1 MNRIAKKMVVAACGL
16 LATITS
22 TGAKPQVPLY
32 KQTDA
37 PIESRITDLLARM
50 TLEEKILQL
59 NQYILG
65 LNNNVNNIGEA
76 IEHIPPTIGSC
87 IYFSDDATL
96 RNELQRQAV
105 EQTRLGI
112 PILFGFD
119 VIHGFRTIY
128 PIPLAQGCSWNPG
141 MVREAS
147 AMAAREARRS
157 GTEWTFS
164 PMIDVARDG
173 RWGRV
178 AEGYGEDPYTNAV
191 FGAAAVEGY
200 QGDNLASDRTV
211 AACLKHYAAY
221 GLSEGGR
228 DYTRTEVSA
237 QALWETYL
245 PPYQAGVEAGAAT
258 IMSAFNDISG
268 TPATANRYLL
278 TDVLRDRWGFD
289 GFVVSDWNAVE
300 QLIAQGVAENRK
312 EAARLAFA
320 AGVDMDMKDDCYRD
334 YMAELVAEGRISEQ
348 QIDTAVARILR
359 LKFRLG
365 LFENP
370 YTPIWTEGERIL
382 QPDDRELAARVAEE
396 TMVLLK
402 NEGGVLPLEGAKRIA
417 LIGPMVKD
425 KHQIIGSWRGHGRD
439 EDSESIFEGMTR
451 EFGATFTLLYAEGC
465 AFDGENRSG
474 FDEACAVAAE
484 ADVVVLCLGEKS
496 AWSGENAS
504 RSTLALPAIQED
516 LAAAVAAVG
525 KPIVLVL
532 SNGRPLELCR
542 LEPLAD
548 AIVEMWQPGIAGGTP
563 LAGILSGRVNP
574 SGRLCITFPYATGQI
589 PIYYNARQS
598 ARPRQGQYQDITS
611 KPLYDF
617 GYGLSYTT
625 YDYGKLQSSATTIRR
640 GETVRISVEVRNTG
654 SRDGMETVHWYIRDP
669 FCSISRPVRELKHFE
684 KRLVRKGKSETFV
697 WELNPE
703 RDLAYTDSQGNRL
716 LEDGDYFII
725 VGGQQLTLNLQ

>member
-1 MNRIAKKMVVAACGL
+1 MAAGTL

-22 TGAKPQVPLY
+22 MGAKPQLPLY
-32 KQTDA
+32 RQTDA
-37 PIESRITDLLARM
+37 PVEVRVADLLARM

-65 LNNNVNNIGEA
+65 LNNNANNIGEA
-76 IEHIPPTIGSC
+76 IQQIPPTIGSC
-87 IYFSDDATL
+87 IYFSDDAVL

-128 PIPLAQGCSWNPG
+128 PIPLAQGCSWNPDR
-141 MVREAS
+141 VREAS

-178 AEGYGEDPYTNAV
+178 AEGYGEDPYANAV

-221 GLSEGGR
+221 GASEGGR
-228 DYTRTEVSA
+228 DYSRTEVSA

-245 PPYQAGVEAGAAT
+245 PPYQAGIEAGAAT
-258 IMSAFNDISG
+258 VMSAFNDISG

-278 TDVLRDRWGFD
+278 TEVLRDRWQFD
-289 GFVVSDWNAVE
+289 GLVVSDWNAVE
-300 QLIAQGVAENRK
+300 QLIPQGVAENRK
-312 EAARLAFA
+312 EAARLALT
-320 AGVDMDMKDDCYRD
+320 AGVDMDMKDDCYRK
-334 YMAELVAEGRISEQ
+334 YLTELVAEGAISED
-348 QIDTAVARILR
+348 QIDRSVARILR

-370 YTPIWTEGERIL
+370 YTPHYAESERVL
-382 QPDDRELAARVAEE
+382 QADDRALAARVAEE

-402 NEGGVLPLEGAKRIA
+402 NQGAVLPLEGTKRIA
-417 LIGPMVKD
+417 LIGPMVQD
-425 KHQIIGSWRGHGRD
+425 KHQIIGSWRAHGRD
-439 EDSESIFEGMTR
+439 ADAESIFEGMTR
-451 EFGATFTLLYAEGC
+451 EFGATCTLLYAEGC
-465 AFDGENRSG
+465 AFDGEDRSG
-474 FDEACAVAAE
+474 FDEACKVAAE

-504 RSTLALPAIQED
+504 RSTLALPTIQEE
-516 LAAAVAAVG
+516 LVAAVAAVG
-525 KPIVLVL
+525 KPVVLVL

-574 SGRLCITFPYATGQI
+574 SGKLCITFPYATGQV
-589 PIYYNARQS
+589 PIYYNARRR
-598 ARPRQGQYQDITS
+598 ARPRQGRYQDIPS
-611 KPLYDF
+611 HPLYEF
-617 GYGLSYTT
+617 GHGLSYTT
-625 YDYGKLQSSATTIRR
+625 YAYDALQSSATTIRR
-640 GETVRISVEVRNTG
+640 GERVRLSVEVTNTG
-654 SRDGMETVHWYIRDP
+654 GRDGLETVHWYVSDP
-669 FCSISRPVRELKHFE
+669 FCSISRPVKELKHFE
-684 KRLVRKGKSETFV
+684 KRLVRKGTSETFV

-703 RDLAYTDSQGNRL
+703 RDLAYVDAQGNPL
-716 LEDGDYFII
+716 LENGFYRILVGD
-725 VGGQQLTLNLQ
+725 QTLTLELR

>member
-1 MNRIAKKMVVAACGL
+1 MTQKMILVAGAL
-16 LATITS
+16 LATVAS
-22 TGAKPQVPLY
+22 MGAKPQVPLY
-32 KQTDA
+32 QQAEA
-37 PIESRITDLLARM
+37 PVEARVSDLLARM

-76 IEHIPPTIGSC
+76 IEQIPPTIGSC
-87 IYFSDDATL
+87 IYFSADARL

-112 PILFGFD
+112 PVLFGFD

-128 PIPLAQGCSWNPG
+128 PIPLAQGCAWNPEA
-141 MVREAS
+141 VREAS

-178 AEGYGEDPYTNAV
+178 AEGYGEDPYANAV

-200 QGDNLASDRTV
+200 QGNDLASDQTV

-221 GLSEGGR
+221 GASEGGR
-228 DYTRTEVSA
+228 DYHRTEVSS

-278 TDVLRDRWGFD
+278 TEVLRDRWKFD

-300 QLIAQGVAENRK
+300 QLIAQGVAEDRK

-334 YMAELVAEGRISEQ
+334 HLAELLAEGAISQE
-348 QIDTAVARILR
+348 QIDQSVARILR

-370 YTPIWTEGERIL
+370 YTPIYAEHERVL
-382 QPDDRELAARVAEE
+382 QSADRALAARVAEE

-402 NEGGVLPLEGAKRIA
+402 NEGGVLPLEEAKRIA
-417 LIGPMVKD
+417 LIGPMVQD

-439 EDSESIFEGMTR
+439 EDAESIFEGMTR
-451 EFGATFTLLYAEGC
+451 EFGDRCTLLYAAGC
-465 AFDGENRSG
+465 AFDGTDRSG
-474 FDEACAVAAE
+474 FDEACRVAAE

-504 RSTLALPAIQED
+504 RSTLALPAIQEE

-542 LEPLAD
+542 LEQLAD

-574 SGRLCITFPYATGQI
+574 SGRLCITFPYATGQV

-598 ARPRQGQYQDITS
+598 ARPQPDQGRYQDITTR
-611 KPLYDF
+611 PLYEF

-625 YDYGKLQSSATTIRR
+625 YAYGPLQTSATTLRR
-640 GETVRISVEVRNTG
+640 GERVRLSVEVTNTG
-654 SRDGMETVHWYIRDP
+654 DRDGLETVHWYIRDP
-669 FCSISRPVRELKHFE
+669 FCSISRPVKELKHFE
-684 KRLVRKGKSETFV
+684 KRLIRKGESETFV
-697 WELNPE
+697 WELDPE
-703 RDLAYTDSQGNRL
+703 RDLAYPDAQGNRL
-716 LEDGDYFII
+716 LEDGAFHIL
-725 VGGQQLTLNLQ
+725 VGDQQLTLQLQ

>member
-22 TGAKPQVPLY
+22 TGAKPQIPLY
-32 KQTDA
+32 KQADA

-87 IYFSDDATL
+87 IYFSDGAVL

-228 DYTRTEVSA
+228 DYTRTDVSA

-334 YMAELVAEGRISEQ
+334 YMAELVAEGRISGQ
-348 QIDTAVARILR
+348 QIDTAVVRILR

-370 YTPIWTEGERIL
+370 YTPIWAEGERIL
-382 QPDDRELAARVAEE
+382 QSDDRELAARVAEE

-402 NEGGVLPLEGAKRIA
+402 NKGGVLPLEGAKRIA

-451 EFGATFTLLYAEGC
+451 EFGATCTLLYAEGC

-504 RSTLALPAIQED
+504 RSTLALPAIQEE

-532 SNGRPLELCR
+532 SNGRPLELFR

-598 ARPRQGQYQDITS
+598 ARPRQGRYQDIPS
-611 KPLYDF
+611 RPLYEF

-625 YDYGKLQSSATTIRR
+625 YTYGPLQTSATTIRR

-684 KRLVRKGKSETFV
+684 KRLVRKGESETFV

-716 LEDGDYFII
+716 LEDGDYFIM
-725 VGGQQLTLNLQ
+725 VGGQQITLNLQ

>member
-22 TGAKPQVPLY
+22 TGAKPQIPLY

-76 IEHIPPTIGSC
+76 IEHSPPTIGSC

-128 PIPLAQGCSWNPG
+128 PIPLAQGCSWNPR

-278 TDVLRDRWGFD
+278 TDVLLDRWGFD

-320 AGVDMDMKDDCYRD
+320 AGVDMDMKDDGYRD
-334 YMAELVAEGRISEQ
+334 YMAELVA
-348 QIDTAVARILR
+348 
-359 LKFRLG
+359 
-365 LFENP
+365 
-370 YTPIWTEGERIL
+370 
-382 QPDDRELAARVAEE
+382 
-396 TMVLLK
+396 
-402 NEGGVLPLEGAKRIA
+402 
-417 LIGPMVKD
+417 
-425 KHQIIGSWRGHGRD
+425 
-439 EDSESIFEGMTR
+439 
-451 EFGATFTLLYAEGC
+451 
-465 AFDGENRSG
+465 
-474 FDEACAVAAE
+474 
-484 ADVVVLCLGEKS
+484 
-496 AWSGENAS
+496 
-504 RSTLALPAIQED
+504 
-516 LAAAVAAVG
+516 
-525 KPIVLVL
+525 
-532 SNGRPLELCR
+532 
-542 LEPLAD
+542 
-548 AIVEMWQPGIAGGTP
+548 
-563 LAGILSGRVNP
+563 
-574 SGRLCITFPYATGQI
+574 
-589 PIYYNARQS
+589 
-598 ARPRQGQYQDITS
+598 
-611 KPLYDF
+611 
-617 GYGLSYTT
+617 
-625 YDYGKLQSSATTIRR
+625 
-640 GETVRISVEVRNTG
+640 
-654 SRDGMETVHWYIRDP
+654 
-669 FCSISRPVRELKHFE
+669 
-684 KRLVRKGKSETFV
+684 
-697 WELNPE
+697 
-703 RDLAYTDSQGNRL
+703 
-716 LEDGDYFII
+716 
-725 VGGQQLTLNLQ
+725 